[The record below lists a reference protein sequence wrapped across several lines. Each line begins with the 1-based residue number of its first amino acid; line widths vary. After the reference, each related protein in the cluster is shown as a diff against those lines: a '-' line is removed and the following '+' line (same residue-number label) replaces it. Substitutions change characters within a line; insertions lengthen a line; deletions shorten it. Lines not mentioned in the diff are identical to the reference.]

1 MKIAVLHVAQP
12 VDAGVARC
20 VADLVADQVSRDWEV
35 TVACPSDGWLHGE
48 IEKLGATHIHWL
60 AWRPPGLRVF
70 GEVRR
75 LRRILGS
82 VAPDVVHLHSSKAGL
97 AGRLALRGRLPT
109 IFQPHAWSFEAASG
123 AVRKGAVAWE
133 RLGARWARVVVCVS
147 DAERQHGV
155 EHGISA
161 DWRVV
166 PNGVDLD
173 AFSEASPE
181 ERARA
186 RERLELPALAPVAVC
201 VGRLSHQKGQDVL
214 LEAWPSVADRVEG
227 AHLALVGSGPE
238 EEQLRSRAP
247 KGVQFAGERKDVQD
261 WLAAADVV
269 VVPSRWEGMS
279 LGLLEAL
286 ARGRSVVATDVAG
299 SAEAIGEDAG
309 AVLPVD
315 DAPALADAIAA
326 RLQNSELAAAEGHA
340 ARARAERDYDLTRST
355 AAIAEL
361 YAELA
366 Q

>member
-1 MKIAVLHVAQP
+1 MKLTVLHVAQP
-12 VDAGVARC
+12 VEAGVARC
-20 VADLVADQVSRDWEV
+20 VADLVADQVSRGWEV
-35 TVACPSDGWLHGE
+35 TVACPSDGWLHDE
-48 IEKLGATHIHWL
+48 IERLGARHVHWL
-60 AWRPPGLRVF
+60 AWRPPGPRVF

-123 AVRKGAVAWE
+123 SVHKGAVAWE
-133 RLGARWARVVVCVS
+133 RLGARWSHLIVCVS
-147 DAERQHGV
+147 HAERQRGV

-161 DWRVV
+161 EWRVV
-166 PNGVDLD
+166 PNGVDLE
-173 AFSEASPE
+173 ALSEASPE

-186 RERLELPALAPVAVC
+186 RKRLELPTGPLAVC
-201 VGRLSHQKGQDVL
+201 VGRLSHQKGQDFL
-214 LEAWPSVADRVEG
+214 LEAWPSVVDQDES
-227 AHLALVGSGPE
+227 AHLALVGGGPE
-238 EEQLRSRAP
+238 EERLRSRAP
-247 KGVQFAGERKDVQD
+247 EGVQFAGERDDVGD

-299 SAEAIGEDAG
+299 SAEAIGDDAG
-309 AVLPVD
+309 AVVPVGD
-315 DAPALADAIAA
+315 TVALAEAIAT
-326 RLQNSELAAAEGHA
+326 RLQNPELAAAEGRA
-340 ARARAERDYDLTRST
+340 ARARAEHSYDLTRTT

-361 YAELA
+361 YTELG